1 MREPLRDRERLAH
14 IIAAADNIA
23 RYTKGKTFDDLQADD
38 MMGYAVVYNILTI
51 GEAAY
56 KLTNAFRRMHSET
69 QWNDIM
75 LMRNVLAH
83 DYYKLKL
90 QTVWEVVQHDLPPL
104 REQVSRY
111 LAETDWDECEKNAVE
126 VKESA
131 VHKNMVQTA
140 RRMKQRGYDTDEI
153 CKITGLSREEIE
165 DL

>member
-1 MREPLRDRERLAH
+1 
-14 IIAAADNIA
+14 
-23 RYTKGKTFDDLQADD
+23 
-38 MMGYAVVYNILTI
+38 MMGYAVVYNILAI

-56 KLTNAFRRMHSET
+56 KLTNAFCKEHPET

-90 QTVWEVVQHDLPPL
+90 QTVWEVVQHDLPNL
-104 REQVSRY
+104 REQVNHY
-111 LAETDWDECEKNAVE
+111 LAETDWEEWEKNAIV

-140 RRMKQRGYDTDEI
+140 RRMKQRGYDTDENFEGFYFAI
-153 CKITGLSREEIE
+153 SWTGLTKVYKSVQRLTDEREGKEQGN
-165 DL
+165 DLI